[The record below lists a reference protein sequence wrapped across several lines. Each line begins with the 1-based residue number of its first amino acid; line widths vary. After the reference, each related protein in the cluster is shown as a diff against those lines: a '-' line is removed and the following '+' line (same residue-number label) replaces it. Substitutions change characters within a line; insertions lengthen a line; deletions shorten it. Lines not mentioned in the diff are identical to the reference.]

1 MTASRRPARLADHH
15 DFAPPDDLP
24 TLVGVAL
31 RVLGVWSA
39 NSCVWADDRVLDIA
53 YGPWRLTTPVD
64 NVAFA
69 DVDGPYS
76 AWRVIGARLSLADR
90 GLTFGSSTKAGACIR
105 FHRPVRGIEP
115 TGLLL
120 HPSVTVTVEQ
130 PHLLVRR
137 LRRAI
142 DLRRP

>member
-1 MTASRRPARLADHH
+1 M
-15 DFAPPDDLP
+15 
-24 TLVGVAL
+24 
-31 RVLGVWSA
+31 LGVWSA
-39 NSCVWADDRVLDIA
+39 RSGVWVDDDVLDIT
-53 YGPWRLTTPVD
+53 YGPWRLKTPMD
-64 NVAFA
+64 NIAYA

-76 AWRVIGARLSLADR
+76 AWRAIGARLSLVDR

-105 FHRPVRGIEP
+105 FHHPVRGIEP

-137 LRRAI
+137 LRHAI